1 MTIRTIHSDEMI
13 GRNKLVTKLLWWAL
27 IFGFISNLISKVPF
41 KGVLVYSVVG
51 LIVVGALTYF
61 AYRQKMVYTL
71 QYLVSFNFAVM
82 TFAMGVTSPKLTNYF
97 MIYVSLAVMTLYHNY
112 RSILLSGFLGLLL
125 TNYFFVTLRETM
137 FVGLGIAVHI
147 SLNVF
152 LIIISVVL
160 IAQARIGDKMNRE
173 VEEKQIE
180 ALKRKEEV
188 EQLLAKILVATEVIQ
203 RFSENM
209 KIELEKTDRIST
221 DIKHA
226 FSEAASGV
234 EVQANSMSD
243 MNQALAS
250 DHETLSQITEFS
262 TVVKEIANQTLV
274 RTTNGHEQLQELT
287 NKIIEVNTVMQ
298 QSVAQMD
305 KLDEQSDQIANIL
318 VVIQKIS
325 EQTNL
330 LALNASIEAARAGE
344 YGKGFAVVA
353 SEVRK
358 LAEDSD
364 HSTKEIYQILH
375 AIQSQTRYLA
385 RELVKGAKLVK
396 DSLQTSAKTE
406 DNFAEILTNTERVNN
421 QTGELD
427 EMIKQLQASAM
438 ILERE
443 VSEVTSGTQQTSA
456 MIEEVLASVEDQHEH
471 IMTILNSFEELAQAN
486 QSLFALVNGKE

>member
-1 MTIRTIHSDEMI
+1 
-13 GRNKLVTKLLWWAL
+13 
-27 IFGFISNLISKVPF
+27 
-41 KGVLVYSVVG
+41 
-51 LIVVGALTYF
+51 
-61 AYRQKMVYTL
+61 
-71 QYLVSFNFAVM
+71 
-82 TFAMGVTSPKLTNYF
+82 
-97 MIYVSLAVMTLYHNY
+97 
-112 RSILLSGFLGLLL
+112 
-125 TNYFFVTLRETM
+125 
-137 FVGLGIAVHI
+137 
-147 SLNVF
+147 
-152 LIIISVVL
+152 
-160 IAQARIGDKMNRE
+160 
-173 VEEKQIE
+173 
-180 ALKRKEEV
+180 
-188 EQLLAKILVATEVIQ
+188 
-203 RFSENM
+203 
-209 KIELEKTDRIST
+209 
-221 DIKHA
+221 
-226 FSEAASGV
+226 ASGV